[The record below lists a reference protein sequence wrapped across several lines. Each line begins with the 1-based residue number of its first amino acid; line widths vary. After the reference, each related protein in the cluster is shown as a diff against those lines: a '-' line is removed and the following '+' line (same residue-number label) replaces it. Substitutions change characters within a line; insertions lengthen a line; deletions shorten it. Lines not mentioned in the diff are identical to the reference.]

1 MPAIAITAKA
11 GEPKSKRV
19 GQTIVVEKQIK
30 GVIIET
36 HKADAGKRV
45 TGKKSTDDIITL
57 TREDAK
63 ALARETDEKIRQALA
78 EGKEDNQRQLDGVNA
93 LANRH
98 ADSLISAHNA
108 AMKKMTAKLAVVTGR
123 LAAAR
128 SRREEPKRTRPESQ
142 RLLEQ
147 RARSSGQEEPAP
159 RPRPAPRRRPVT
171 RSMRSQVMADQSL
184 LG

>member
-45 TGKKSTDDIITL
+45 TGKKSTEDIITL

-63 ALARETDEKIRQALA
+63 ALGRETDEKIRQALA
-78 EGKEDNQRQLDGVNA
+78 EGKEENRKQLEDVSA
-93 LANRH
+93 YANKH
-98 ADSLISAHNA
+98 ADSLINAHNA
-108 AMKKMTAKLAVVTGR
+108 AMKKMTTKLAVVTGR

-128 SRREEPKRTRPESQ
+128 LRREEPRRTRPESQ

-147 RARSSGQEEPAP
+147 RARSSDEPAP

-171 RSMRSQVMADQSL
+171 RSMRSQDNLMPGL
-184 LG
+184 